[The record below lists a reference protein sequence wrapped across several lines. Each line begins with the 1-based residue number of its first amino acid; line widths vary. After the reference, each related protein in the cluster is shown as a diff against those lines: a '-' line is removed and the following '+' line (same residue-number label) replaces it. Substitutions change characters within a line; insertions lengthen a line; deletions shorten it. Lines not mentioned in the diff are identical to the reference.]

1 MASTFELFV
10 ACAPGLEPILALEV
24 EQILGQP
31 PKSIAGGVSLRGT
44 VAEIARLNL
53 ELGVATQVLVRIA
66 KFPSHH
72 FSQLDKS
79 LQKVNWS
86 AWIVPGAPV
95 AVRVSTH
102 KSKLYHSKGIE
113 QRVRGALQARLK
125 KEAPVLETEDGAR
138 LLVRIDHD
146 HCTVS
151 VDSSGA
157 PLHRRG
163 YRLAS
168 AKAPLREDL
177 ARAVVRLSGWDT
189 ATPFAD
195 PFCGSGTLGIEAAML
210 ARGMA
215 PGLNRNFAFESW
227 PTLDPELCP
236 QLRSEAKAKS
246 KAACAAPIWLS
257 DRDAGA
263 VQAAK
268 DNAARASVLEDLHI
282 EEAPMGRAPFL
293 AEPPAAG
300 AWVSNPP
307 HGTRIGKKDQLR
319 SLHQSIGR
327 RFEGLSAQWGLTLVV
342 RDRRLAYTTGLS
354 LETQV
359 MTEHGGSKIW
369 VLGSNS
375 EKEQ

>member
-1 MASTFELFV
+1 MASTFELFI
-10 ACAPGLEPILALEV
+10 ACAPGLEPLLALEV
-24 EQILGQP
+24 EQVLGQG
-31 PKSIAGGVSLRGT
+31 PKVVSGGVTLRAT
-44 VAEIARLNL
+44 VPQIARLNL

-66 KFPSHH
+66 KFPACH

-79 LQKVNWS
+79 LTKVNWS
-86 AWIVPGAPV
+86 AWVVPGAPV

-125 KEAPVLETEDGAR
+125 KEAPVLVEEHGTR
-138 LLVRIDHD
+138 LSVRIEHD
-146 HCTVS
+146 RCTVS

-177 ARAVVRLSGWDT
+177 ARAVVRLCGWDT

-210 ARGMA
+210 ARGLA
-215 PGLNRNFAFESW
+215 PGMNRKFAFEEW
-227 PTLDPELCP
+227 PGLDKDLLP
-236 QLRSEAKAKS
+236 QLRAEVQAKAQG
-246 KAACAAPIWLS
+246 ACAAQIWLS

-263 VQAAK
+263 VQATK
-268 DNAARASVLEDLHI
+268 ENAERASVLEDLDI
-282 EEAPMGRAPFL
+282 REAAMGRAPFL
-293 AEPPAAG
+293 AEPTEVG

-307 HGTRIGKKDQLR
+307 HGTRVGKKDQLR
-319 SLHQSIGR
+319 TLHQSIGH
-327 RFEGLSAQWGLTLVV
+327 RFEALPSGWDLTLLV
-342 RDRRLAYTTGLS
+342 RDRRLAYTTGQS
-354 LETQV
+354 LGALV

-369 VLGSNS
+369 VLGTNS
-375 EKEQ
+375 EKAD